1 VIFSLATFNVGLLEI
16 LGGLYR
22 PVPFVKERLH
32 ALPNALRNFGTDV
45 IALQEIYTDV
55 QQSYLASAVRDVY
68 PFYGPSQRQRVFGL
82 ENGLMTLSKL
92 PISSALEL
100 FRCALP
106 DERVLDNKGMLVSRI
121 STSATTEVLLLNIH
135 TTAGGSVFHP
145 ESART
150 DRVRARQIAQVLDR
164 ADREETEERALVIVC
179 GDLNAGP
186 GVSEGNY
193 RQFEERGFV
202 DVHDG
207 LHKYDQEATW
217 DPKNW
222 LNRAGPHH
230 TSPPQRVDHVFVRY
244 RDLKLG
250 RVQPLESRIQSKEE
264 IVTTSDTGKVTLSDH
279 YSVRVVFE
287 INGK

>member
-22 PVPFVKERLH
+22 PVPFVKERLD
-32 ALPNALRNFGTDV
+32 ALPSALRNFGADV

-68 PFYGPSQRQRVFGL
+68 PFYGPTQRQRVFGL

-92 PISSALEL
+92 PMSSDLEL

-121 STSATTEVLLLNIH
+121 TTSATTEVLLLNIH

-150 DRVRARQIAQVLDR
+150 DRVRAKQIAQVLDR
-164 ADREETEERALVIVC
+164 AEREERALVIVC

-186 GVSEGNY
+186 GVSEDNY
-193 RQFEERGFV
+193 RQFDERGFV

-207 LHKYDQEATW
+207 LHKYNEEATW

-222 LNRAGPHH
+222 LNREGPHR
-230 TSPPQRVDHVFVRY
+230 TSPPQRVDHVFVRHQ
-244 RDLKLG
+244 DLKSG
-250 RVQPLESRIQSKEE
+250 KVQPLESMIQSREE
-264 IVTTSDTGKVTLSDH
+264 IVAVSAGKVTLSDH

-287 INGK
+287 IDGK